1 MTSVTRTWI
10 GYVAMC
16 IGMFMAILDIQVVAS
31 SLTNIQHALNI
42 PDDKIS
48 WIQTA
53 YLMAEV
59 VAIPLTGMLT
69 RALSLRWMFV
79 AATGGF
85 TLASIACALCSS
97 ADPLIALRVVQGF
110 CGGML
115 IPAVFTSVF
124 TILPKKHE
132 ILATAMAGVVAMVA
146 PTVGPYVGGW
156 LTQTYS
162 WHWIFLINV
171 VPGILVCSVVG
182 FFIPVGTPNIGYL
195 RKIDYATVFLAAIF
209 LGTLELLLKEAPP
222 HHWSGLYVY
231 SLFAICAVSGALA
244 LYFCFSKPNPF
255 IDLRRFTRIG
265 FAVGCSLSFVA
276 GMGLY
281 GSTYILAIFLGGVRA
296 HTPIEIGEIIMV
308 SGAVQMLAA
317 PAAALLE
324 SRVDGRILVTF
335 GYAVF
340 GIGLLINGQMT
351 YQTDFDGLFWPQV
364 LRGVAVMFCI
374 LPTTRLAME
383 GWKIQDAPDA
393 SGQFNLMRNLG
404 GAIGI
409 ALIDTI
415 LAQRTPEHA
424 QHIID
429 RLQAGD
435 AHMAARVRL
444 PTEYFH
450 GVPMG
455 PIDPSMRAY
464 VEPFIQRAALTDSFN
479 EAWIVLG
486 ALFIVSLIAVAFM
499 RGGTWQPGHETEAED
514 A

>member
-1 MTSVTRTWI
+1 
-10 GYVAMC
+10 MC

-53 YLMAEV
+53 YLIAEV
-59 VAIPLTGMLT
+59 IAIPLTGMLT

-85 TLASIACALCSS
+85 TLASIACALCTS

-171 VPGILVCSVVG
+171 APGILVCSVVG
-182 FFIPVGTPNIGYL
+182 FFIPVGEPNIGYL

-222 HHWSGLYVY
+222 HHWSGLYIY
-231 SLFAICAVSGALA
+231 SLFTICAVAGAMAIYL
-244 LYFCFSKPNPF
+244 CFSRPSPF
-255 IDLRRFTRIG
+255 INLRRFSRIA

-281 GSTYILAIFLGGVRA
+281 GSTYILAIFLGGVRE

-317 PAAALLE
+317 PVAALAE
-324 SRVDGRILVTF
+324 SRVDGRILVAF

-364 LRGVAVMFCI
+364 LRGAAVMFCI

-383 GWKIQDAPDA
+383 GWKTEDAPDA

-415 LAQRTPEHA
+415 LAQRAPEHA
-424 QHIID
+424 KHIID

-435 AHMAARVRL
+435 AAMAARVGL

-455 PIDPSMRAY
+455 PVDPAMRAY
-464 VEPFIQRAALTDSFN
+464 VEPFVQRTALTESFN

-486 ALFIVSLIAVAFM
+486 ALFLLSLVAVAFM
-499 RGGTWQPGHETEAED
+499 RSGVWRPDRESEEA
-514 A
+514 

>member
-1 MTSVTRTWI
+1 MTSQARTWI
-10 GYVAMC
+10 GYIAMC

-42 PDDKIS
+42 PDNKIS

-59 VAIPLTGMLT
+59 IAIPLTGMLT

-79 AATGGF
+79 TATAGF
-85 TLASIACALCSS
+85 TLASIGCALCTG

-124 TILPKKHE
+124 TILPKKNE
-132 ILATAMAGVVAMVA
+132 ILATAMAGVVAMIA
-146 PTVGPYVGGW
+146 PTVGPFVGGW

-171 VPGILVCSVVG
+171 VPGVFVCLVAGIFLPMGGPDSG
-182 FFIPVGTPNIGYL
+182 IF
-195 RKIDYATVFLAAIF
+195 RKIDYATVLLAAIF

-222 HHWSGLYVY
+222 HHWSGLYIY
-231 SLFAICAVSGALA
+231 SLFTICAASGSAAGYLC
-244 LYFCFSKPNPF
+244 LSRPFPFVDLTRFS
-255 IDLRRFTRIG
+255 RTS

-281 GSTYILAIFLGGVRA
+281 GSTYILAIFLGGVRE

-308 SGAVQMLAA
+308 SGAVQLLAA
-317 PAAALLE
+317 PVAALSE
-324 SRVDGRILVTF
+324 SRIDGRLLLAF
-335 GYAVF
+335 GYALF

-351 YQTDFDGLFWPQV
+351 YETDFDGLFWPQV

-383 GWKIQDAPDA
+383 GWNTEAAPDA

-415 LAQRTPEHA
+415 LAQRAPEHA
-424 QHIID
+424 KHIIA

-435 AHMAARVRL
+435 PLTAAKVGL

-455 PIDPSMRAY
+455 PVDPSMRAY
-464 VEPFIQRAALTDSFN
+464 VEPLIQRAALVDSFN

-486 ALFIVSLIAVAFM
+486 VLFVLSLVAVLFV
-499 RGGTWQPGHETEAED
+499 RGGTWQPGRASSETD
-514 A
+514 D

>member
-1 MTSVTRTWI
+1 MTSTSRTWI

-16 IGMFMAILDIQVVAS
+16 FGMFMAILDIQVVAS
-31 SLTNIQHALNI
+31 SLTNIQTALDI
-42 PDDKIS
+42 PDNKIS

-59 VAIPLTGMLT
+59 IAIPLTGMLT

-79 AATGGF
+79 AATAGF
-85 TLASIACALCSS
+85 TLASIGCALCTG

-132 ILATAMAGVVAMVA
+132 IVATAMAGVVAMVA

-171 VPGILVCSVVG
+171 VPGIIVCIASG
-182 FFIPVGTPNIGYL
+182 IFLPAATPNVGYL
-195 RKIDYATVFLAAIF
+195 RKIDYATVILAAIF

-222 HHWSGLYVY
+222 HHWSGLYIY
-231 SLFAICAVSGALA
+231 SLFTICAVTGALA
-244 LYFCFSKPNPF
+244 LYFCFSRPHPF
-255 IDLRRFTRIG
+255 IELRRFSRIS
-265 FAVGCSLSFVA
+265 FAVGCVLSFVA

-281 GSTYILAIFLGGVRA
+281 GSTYILAIFLGGVRE

-308 SGAVQMLAA
+308 SGAVQMVAA
-317 PAAALLE
+317 PFAAFLE
-324 SRVDGRILVTF
+324 SRVDGRILAVF
-335 GYAVF
+335 GYALF
-340 GIGLLINGQMT
+340 GIGLLINGHMT
-351 YQTDFDGLFWPQV
+351 AETDFDGLFWPQV

-383 GWKIQDAPDA
+383 GWKDEDAPDA

-424 QHIID
+424 NHIIA

-435 AHMAARVRL
+435 ATMAAKVGL

-455 PIDPSMRAY
+455 PVDPAMRTY
-464 VEPFIQRAALTDSFN
+464 VEPLIRHTALTDSFN

-486 ALFIVSLIAVAFM
+486 ALFLLSLITVLFM
-499 RGGTWQPGHETEAED
+499 RRGTWQPGKSPEAD
-514 A
+514 

>member
-1 MTSVTRTWI
+1 MTPTTRTWI

-16 IGMFMAILDIQVVAS
+16 FGMFMAILDIQVVAS

-42 PDDKIS
+42 PDDQIS

-53 YLMAEV
+53 YLIAEV
-59 VAIPLTGMLT
+59 IAIPLTGMLT
-69 RALSLRWMFV
+69 RALTLRWMFV

-85 TLASIACALCSS
+85 TLASVACATCTT

-171 VPGILVCSVVG
+171 VPGILVCTVVG
-182 FFIPVGTPNIGYL
+182 VFLPAGETNIGYL

-222 HHWSGLYVY
+222 HHWSGLYIY
-231 SLFAICAVSGALA
+231 SLFAICAVAGTLA
-244 LYFCFSKPNPF
+244 IYLCLSRPSPF
-255 IDLRRFTRIG
+255 INLRRFSRIA

-281 GSTYILAIFLGGVRA
+281 GSTYILAIFLGGVRE

-317 PAAALLE
+317 PVAAWAE
-324 SRVDGRILVTF
+324 SRVDGRLLVAF

-340 GIGLLINGQMT
+340 GIGLLINGHMT
-351 YQTDFDGLFWPQV
+351 FQTDFDGLFWPQV
-364 LRGVAVMFCI
+364 LRGAAVMFCI

-383 GWKIQDAPDA
+383 GWKTEDAPDA

-415 LAQRTPEHA
+415 LAQRAPEHA
-424 QHIID
+424 RHIID

-435 AHMAARVRL
+435 AATAARVGL

-455 PIDPSMRAY
+455 PVDPAMRAY
-464 VEPFIQRAALTDSFN
+464 VEPFVQHTALTEAFN

-486 ALFIVSLIAVAFM
+486 ALFLLSLVAVAFM
-499 RGGTWQPGHETEAED
+499 RSGVWQPGRESEEA
-514 A
+514 

>member
-1 MTSVTRTWI
+1 MTPTTRTWI

-16 IGMFMAILDIQVVAS
+16 VGMFMAILDIQVVAS

-42 PDDKIS
+42 PDDQIS

-53 YLMAEV
+53 YLIAEV
-59 VAIPLTGMLT
+59 IAIPLTGMLT
-69 RALSLRWMFV
+69 RALTLRWMFV

-85 TLASIACALCSS
+85 TLASIACATCTT

-146 PTVGPYVGGW
+146 PTIGPYVGGW

-171 VPGILVCSVVG
+171 VPGILVCTVVG
-182 FFIPVGTPNIGYL
+182 IFLPAGESNIGYL

-231 SLFAICAVSGALA
+231 SLFTICAVSGAMAIYLC
-244 LYFCFSKPNPF
+244 LSRPSPF
-255 IDLRRFTRIG
+255 INLRRFSRIA

-281 GSTYILAIFLGGVRA
+281 GSTYILAIFLGGVRE

-317 PAAALLE
+317 PVAAWAE
-324 SRVDGRILVTF
+324 SRVDGRLLVAF

-351 YQTDFDGLFWPQV
+351 FQTDFDGLFWPQV
-364 LRGVAVMFCI
+364 LRGAAVMFCI

-383 GWKIQDAPDA
+383 GWKIEDAPDA

-415 LAQRTPEHA
+415 LAQRAPEHA
-424 QHIID
+424 KHIID

-435 AHMAARVRL
+435 AAMAARVGL

-455 PIDPSMRAY
+455 PVDPAMRAY
-464 VEPFIQRAALTDSFN
+464 VEPFVQHTALTEAFN

-486 ALFIVSLIAVAFM
+486 ALFLLSLVAVAFM
-499 RGGTWQPGHETEAED
+499 RSGVWQPDREAEE